1 MARLQ
6 GARSGYASEIIA
18 RGNALGIGDPEVL
31 EWFKKHKFI
40 DDVGDPT
47 AELYWRAIADEVLL
61 VEYIVKVD
69 NGRPHFVLQEASVT
83 TGPIT
88 TWTGAVRMAEH
99 MVALGL
105 CRGERLRLDESRGI
119 YRVVHR

>member
-1 MARLQ
+1 MVRLQ

-31 EWFKKHKFI
+31 TWFRKHKFI
-40 DDVGDPT
+40 DEHGEPT
-47 AELYWRAIADEVLL
+47 IELYWRAIADEVLL

-69 NGRPHFVLQEASVT
+69 NSRPHFVLAEAPSVT
-83 TGPIT
+83 TGRVTNWSAIT
-88 TWTGAVRMAEH
+88 MIEHSVAFGLARGA
-99 MVALGL
+99 
-105 CRGERLRLDESRGI
+105 RLRLDDNRSI

>member
-31 EWFKKHKFI
+31 AWFRGKKFI
-40 DDVGDPT
+40 GEHGEPT
-47 AELYWRAIADEVLL
+47 MELYWRAIADEVLL

-69 NGRPHFVLQEASVT
+69 GGRPFFVLAEVPWVSTGRVT
-83 TGPIT
+83 DPSALAMIEL
-88 TWTGAVRMAEH
+88 AVAF
-99 MVALGL
+99 GL
-105 CRGERLRLDESRGI
+105 CRGERLRLDDKRGV